1 MFTKIYEKIKEF
13 IKENYKGLIAI
24 VVVFLL
30 FMIELPYSIYTPGG
44 AVDLNKRITVSDG
57 YEAEGSFNM
66 AYVSMVRGSIPFLLL
81 SYIIPDWDI
90 VSADEITIEG
100 ENMEEMLERERL
112 YMQESMD
119 AAIINA
125 YQAAG
130 ADISI
135 TGTISEVSY
144 IAEEADTNLKIG
156 DEIVRVNDVE
166 IHSLDD
172 LRAIIEELDEDE
184 QVQLDVVRDDEELEC
199 YAYTYNTD
207 DGMKIG
213 VSLLTTY
220 EYTTNPEVSITSK
233 ASEAGSSGGLM
244 MSLTIYNSLVP
255 EDITGGKK
263 IVGTGTIDIDGNVGE
278 IGGVKYKLIGAV
290 KNDADVFICPE
301 ENYEEALSVA
311 EDKNYDIQIISVGT
325 FLEAIEALEE
335 LNKEK
340 DLKESRYQSL
350 ANSTAEMDFT
360 KCRELVE
367 SYVSMK
373 NPSRTLIKNLINNI
387 VIYDNGD
394 EKTVK
399 VNFKFKALSYFA
411 TTIKD

>member
-44 AVDLNKRITVSDG
+44 AVDLNKRISVNNG

-90 VSADEITIEG
+90 VSSDEITIEG
-100 ENMEEMLERERL
+100 ENMEEMLEREKL

-125 YQAAG
+125 YRAAG
-130 ADISI
+130 ADLNI
-135 TGTISEVSY
+135 TGTISEVSF

-156 DEIVRVNDVE
+156 DEIIRANQVE

-172 LRAIIEELDEDE
+172 LKKVIEGLDEKE
-184 QVQLDVVRDDEELEC
+184 KVRLDVIRDDEEKEC
-199 YAYTYNTD
+199 FAYTYKTD

-220 EYTTNPEVSITSK
+220 EYTTAPEVSITSK

-255 EDITGGKK
+255 EDITDGKK

-301 ENYEEALSVA
+301 ENYEEAVKVA
-311 EDKNYDIQIISVGT
+311 LDKDYDIPIISVST

-335 LNKEK
+335 LN
-340 DLKESRYQSL
+340 
-350 ANSTAEMDFT
+350 N
-360 KCRELVE
+360 
-367 SYVSMK
+367 
-373 NPSRTLIKNLINNI
+373 
-387 VIYDNGD
+387 
-394 EKTVK
+394 
-399 VNFKFKALSYFA
+399 
-411 TTIKD
+411 

>member
-44 AVDLNKRITVSDG
+44 AVDLNKRITVQDG
-57 YEAEGSFNM
+57 YQAEGSFNM

-90 VSADEITIEG
+90 VSAEEITIEG

-130 ADISI
+130 ADINI

-144 IAEEADTNLKIG
+144 IAEEADTNLEIG
-156 DEIVRVNDVE
+156 DEIVKANDVE
-166 IHSLDD
+166 IRSLED
-172 LRAIIEELDEDE
+172 LKKVIEALDEDE
-184 QVQLDVVRDDEELEC
+184 QVQLDVIRDDEELEC
-199 YAYTYNTD
+199 YAYTYHTD

-220 EYTTNPEVSITSK
+220 EYTTDPEVNITSK

-301 ENYEEALSVA
+301 ENYEEALRVA
-311 EDKNYDIQIISVGT
+311 EDKNYDIPIISVST

-335 LNKEK
+335 LN
-340 DLKESRYQSL
+340 
-350 ANSTAEMDFT
+350 N
-360 KCRELVE
+360 
-367 SYVSMK
+367 
-373 NPSRTLIKNLINNI
+373 
-387 VIYDNGD
+387 
-394 EKTVK
+394 
-399 VNFKFKALSYFA
+399 
-411 TTIKD
+411 

>member
-44 AVDLNKRITVSDG
+44 AVDLNKRISVNNG

-90 VSADEITIEG
+90 VSSDEITIEG
-100 ENMEEMLERERL
+100 ENMEEMLEREKL

-125 YQAAG
+125 YRAAG
-130 ADISI
+130 ADLNI
-135 TGTISEVSY
+135 TGTISEVSF

-156 DEIVRVNDVE
+156 DEIIRANQVE

-172 LRAIIEELDEDE
+172 LKKVIEGLDEKE
-184 QVQLDVVRDDEELEC
+184 KVKLDVIRDAEEKEC
-199 YAYTYNTD
+199 FAYTYKTD

-220 EYTTNPEVSITSK
+220 EYTTAPEVSITSK

-255 EDITGGKK
+255 EDITDGKK

-301 ENYEEALSVA
+301 ENYEEAIEVA
-311 EDKNYDIQIISVGT
+311 LDKDYDIPIISVST

-335 LNKEK
+335 LN
-340 DLKESRYQSL
+340 
-350 ANSTAEMDFT
+350 N
-360 KCRELVE
+360 
-367 SYVSMK
+367 
-373 NPSRTLIKNLINNI
+373 
-387 VIYDNGD
+387 
-394 EKTVK
+394 
-399 VNFKFKALSYFA
+399 
-411 TTIKD
+411 

>member
-44 AVDLNKRITVSDG
+44 AVDLNKRISVNNG

-90 VSADEITIEG
+90 VSSDEITIEG
-100 ENMEEMLERERL
+100 ENMEEMLEREKL

-125 YQAAG
+125 YRAAG
-130 ADISI
+130 ADLNI
-135 TGTISEVSY
+135 TGTISEVSF

-156 DEIVRVNDVE
+156 DEIIRANQVE

-172 LRAIIEELDEDE
+172 LKKVIEGLDEKE
-184 QVQLDVVRDDEELEC
+184 KVRLDVIRDDEEKEC
-199 YAYTYNTD
+199 FAYTYKTD

-220 EYTTNPEVSITSK
+220 EYTTTPEVSITSK

-301 ENYEEALSVA
+301 ENYEEAVKVA
-311 EDKNYDIQIISVGT
+311 LDKDYDIPIISVST

-335 LNKEK
+335 LN
-340 DLKESRYQSL
+340 
-350 ANSTAEMDFT
+350 N
-360 KCRELVE
+360 
-367 SYVSMK
+367 
-373 NPSRTLIKNLINNI
+373 
-387 VIYDNGD
+387 
-394 EKTVK
+394 
-399 VNFKFKALSYFA
+399 
-411 TTIKD
+411 

>member
-44 AVDLNKRITVSDG
+44 AVDLNKRISVNNG

-90 VSADEITIEG
+90 VSSDEITIEG
-100 ENMEEMLERERL
+100 ENMEEMLEREKL

-125 YQAAG
+125 YRAAG
-130 ADISI
+130 ADLNI
-135 TGTISEVSY
+135 TGTISEVSF

-156 DEIVRVNDVE
+156 DEIIRANQVE

-172 LRAIIEELDEDE
+172 LKKVIEGLDEKE
-184 QVQLDVVRDDEELEC
+184 KVRLDVIRDDEEKEC
-199 YAYTYNTD
+199 FAYTYKTD

-220 EYTTNPEVSITSK
+220 EYTTAPEVSITSK

-263 IVGTGTIDIDGNVGE
+263 IVGTGTIDIDGNIGE
-278 IGGVKYKLIGAV
+278 IGGVKYKLIGGV

-301 ENYEEALSVA
+301 ENYEEAIEVVL
-311 EDKNYDIQIISVGT
+311 DKDYDIPIISVST

-335 LNKEK
+335 LN
-340 DLKESRYQSL
+340 
-350 ANSTAEMDFT
+350 N
-360 KCRELVE
+360 
-367 SYVSMK
+367 
-373 NPSRTLIKNLINNI
+373 
-387 VIYDNGD
+387 
-394 EKTVK
+394 
-399 VNFKFKALSYFA
+399 
-411 TTIKD
+411 

>member
-44 AVDLNKRITVSDG
+44 AVDLNKRISVNNG

-90 VSADEITIEG
+90 VSSDEITIEG
-100 ENMEEMLERERL
+100 ENMEEMLEREKL

-125 YQAAG
+125 YRAAG
-130 ADISI
+130 ADLNI
-135 TGTISEVSY
+135 TGTISEVSF

-156 DEIVRVNDVE
+156 DEIIRANQVE

-172 LRAIIEELDEDE
+172 LKKVIEGLDEKE
-184 QVQLDVVRDDEELEC
+184 KVRLDVIRDDEEKEC
-199 YAYTYNTD
+199 FAYTYKTD

-220 EYTTNPEVSITSK
+220 EYTTAPEVSITSK

-255 EDITGGKK
+255 EDITDGKK

-290 KNDADVFICPE
+290 KSDADVFICPE
-301 ENYEEALSVA
+301 ENYEEAIEVA
-311 EDKNYDIQIISVGT
+311 LDKDYDIPIISVST

-335 LNKEK
+335 LN
-340 DLKESRYQSL
+340 
-350 ANSTAEMDFT
+350 N
-360 KCRELVE
+360 
-367 SYVSMK
+367 
-373 NPSRTLIKNLINNI
+373 
-387 VIYDNGD
+387 
-394 EKTVK
+394 
-399 VNFKFKALSYFA
+399 
-411 TTIKD
+411 

>member
-44 AVDLNKRITVSDG
+44 AVDLNKRISVNNG

-81 SYIIPDWDI
+81 SHIIPDWDI
-90 VSADEITIEG
+90 VSSDEITIEG
-100 ENMEEMLERERL
+100 ENMEEMLEREKL

-125 YQAAG
+125 YRAAG
-130 ADISI
+130 ADLNI
-135 TGTISEVSY
+135 TGTISEVSF

-156 DEIVRVNDVE
+156 DEIIRANQVE

-172 LRAIIEELDEDE
+172 LKKVIEGLDEKE
-184 QVQLDVVRDDEELEC
+184 KVRLDVIRDDEEKEC
-199 YAYTYNTD
+199 FAYTYKTD

-220 EYTTNPEVSITSK
+220 EYTTAPEVSITSK

-301 ENYEEALSVA
+301 ENYEEAIEVA
-311 EDKNYDIQIISVGT
+311 LDKDYDIPIISVST

-335 LNKEK
+335 LN
-340 DLKESRYQSL
+340 
-350 ANSTAEMDFT
+350 N
-360 KCRELVE
+360 
-367 SYVSMK
+367 
-373 NPSRTLIKNLINNI
+373 
-387 VIYDNGD
+387 
-394 EKTVK
+394 
-399 VNFKFKALSYFA
+399 
-411 TTIKD
+411 

>member
-44 AVDLNKRITVSDG
+44 AVDLNKRISVSDG

-90 VSADEITIEG
+90 VSSDEITIEG
-100 ENMEEMLERERL
+100 ENMEEMLEREKL

-125 YQAAG
+125 YRAAG
-130 ADISI
+130 ADLNI
-135 TGTISEVSY
+135 TGTISEVSF

-156 DEIVRVNDVE
+156 DEIIRANQVE

-172 LRAIIEELDEDE
+172 LKKVIEGLDEKE
-184 QVQLDVVRDDEELEC
+184 KVRLDVIRDDEEKEC
-199 YAYTYNTD
+199 FAYTYKTD

-220 EYTTNPEVSITSK
+220 EYTTAPEVSITSK

-255 EDITGGKK
+255 EDITGDKK

-301 ENYEEALSVA
+301 ENYEEAVKVA
-311 EDKNYDIQIISVGT
+311 LDKDYDIPIISVST

-335 LNKEK
+335 LN
-340 DLKESRYQSL
+340 
-350 ANSTAEMDFT
+350 N
-360 KCRELVE
+360 
-367 SYVSMK
+367 
-373 NPSRTLIKNLINNI
+373 
-387 VIYDNGD
+387 
-394 EKTVK
+394 
-399 VNFKFKALSYFA
+399 
-411 TTIKD
+411 

>member
-44 AVDLNKRITVSDG
+44 AVDLNKRISVNNG

-90 VSADEITIEG
+90 VSSDEITIEG
-100 ENMEEMLERERL
+100 ENMEEMLEREKL

-125 YQAAG
+125 YRAAG
-130 ADISI
+130 ADLNI
-135 TGTISEVSY
+135 TGTISEVSF

-156 DEIVRVNDVE
+156 DEIIRANQVE

-172 LRAIIEELDEDE
+172 LKKVIEGLDEKKK
-184 QVQLDVVRDDEELEC
+184 VRLDVIRDDEEKEC
-199 YAYTYNTD
+199 FAYTYKTD

-220 EYTTNPEVSITSK
+220 EYTTAPEVSITSK

-301 ENYEEALSVA
+301 ENYEEAIEVA
-311 EDKNYDIQIISVGT
+311 LDKDYDIPIISVST

-335 LNKEK
+335 LN
-340 DLKESRYQSL
+340 
-350 ANSTAEMDFT
+350 N
-360 KCRELVE
+360 
-367 SYVSMK
+367 
-373 NPSRTLIKNLINNI
+373 
-387 VIYDNGD
+387 
-394 EKTVK
+394 
-399 VNFKFKALSYFA
+399 
-411 TTIKD
+411 

>member
-44 AVDLNKRITVSDG
+44 AVDLNKRISVNNG

-90 VSADEITIEG
+90 VSSDEITIEG
-100 ENMEEMLERERL
+100 ENMEEMLEREKL

-125 YQAAG
+125 YRAAG
-130 ADISI
+130 ADLNI
-135 TGTISEVSY
+135 TGTISEVSF
-144 IAEEADTNLKIG
+144 IAEEADTDLKIG
-156 DEIVRVNDVE
+156 DEIIRANQVE

-172 LRAIIEELDEDE
+172 LKKVIEGLDEKE
-184 QVQLDVVRDDEELEC
+184 KVRLDVIRDDEEKEC
-199 YAYTYNTD
+199 FAYTYKTD

-220 EYTTNPEVSITSK
+220 EYTTTPEVSITSK

-301 ENYEEALSVA
+301 ENYEEAVKVA
-311 EDKNYDIQIISVGT
+311 LDKDYDIPIISVST

-335 LNKEK
+335 LN
-340 DLKESRYQSL
+340 
-350 ANSTAEMDFT
+350 N
-360 KCRELVE
+360 
-367 SYVSMK
+367 
-373 NPSRTLIKNLINNI
+373 
-387 VIYDNGD
+387 
-394 EKTVK
+394 
-399 VNFKFKALSYFA
+399 
-411 TTIKD
+411 

>member
-44 AVDLNKRITVSDG
+44 AVDLNKRISVNNG

-90 VSADEITIEG
+90 VSSDEITIEG
-100 ENMEEMLERERL
+100 ENMEEMLEREKL

-125 YQAAG
+125 YRAAG
-130 ADISI
+130 ADLNI
-135 TGTISEVSY
+135 TGTISEVSF
-144 IAEEADTNLKIG
+144 IAEEADTDLKIG
-156 DEIVRVNDVE
+156 DEIIRANQVE

-172 LRAIIEELDEDE
+172 LKKVIEGLDEKKK
-184 QVQLDVVRDDEELEC
+184 VRLDVIRDDEEKEC
-199 YAYTYNTD
+199 FAYTYKTD

-220 EYTTNPEVSITSK
+220 EYTTAPEVSITSK

-301 ENYEEALSVA
+301 ENYEEAIEVA
-311 EDKNYDIQIISVGT
+311 LDKDYDIPIISVST

-335 LNKEK
+335 LN
-340 DLKESRYQSL
+340 
-350 ANSTAEMDFT
+350 N
-360 KCRELVE
+360 
-367 SYVSMK
+367 
-373 NPSRTLIKNLINNI
+373 
-387 VIYDNGD
+387 
-394 EKTVK
+394 
-399 VNFKFKALSYFA
+399 
-411 TTIKD
+411 